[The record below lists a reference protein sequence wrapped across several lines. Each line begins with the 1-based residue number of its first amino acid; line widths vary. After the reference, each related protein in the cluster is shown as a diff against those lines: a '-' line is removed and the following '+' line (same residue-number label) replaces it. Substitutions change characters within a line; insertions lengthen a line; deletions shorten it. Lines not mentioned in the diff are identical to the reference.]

1 MAIGERLR
9 SLLELRGRNVN
20 ELAQELGVSAS
31 TIYSILRRNNQKANP
46 ALLRKLA
53 EALDAPL
60 DFFFESLSFPEDDPA
75 PADTLLETRDSSVF
89 PKATHPPSVPH
100 LVPIRRKRIPLL
112 GSVAA
117 GEPIWAEA
125 EFGEAIDS
133 DVDCDFALRVAGDSM
148 SPLIERGDVVFI
160 RSQPDVLDGQIA
172 VVLIDNE
179 ATLKRVYHLSQ
190 GVQLVSINPAYAPMH
205 FDSSNSDTLRILG
218 RAVAYRRS
226 L

>member
-60 DFFFESLSFPEDDPA
+60 DFFFESLSFSEDDPA
-75 PADTLLETRDSSVF
+75 PADTLLETRDSSAS
-89 PKATHPPSVPH
+89 PKAAHPSSVPH